1 MKEFKDKVLVVTGGS
16 RGIGKAI
23 AVEGAKR
30 GMKIVLNDI
39 DGDQLA
45 KTCAEIKDMGVEC
58 ISQHADIS
66 LYENIEA
73 LLKLAMDNYGHVDML
88 VNNAGCAV
96 SGAIWKLPKQDIDWI
111 TELNFL
117 SHLYGMKVFLPQMIA
132 QNTPCE
138 IINVESTA
146 GLMTSGKA
154 TMYHATKA
162 AGVAAS
168 ESVYIAMKEQG
179 YPINIHCLVPAYVK
193 TTIHLADLH
202 RPERFAMND
211 DPYYTSDEYKA
222 GQIRGERGVMSGIH
236 DDEPYYHT
244 EQYAGMVAFNKM
256 LLDSGAPLDIAV
268 ETIFT
273 ALEKEQFYILDS
285 AKYERLLCEQG
296 VFEAEKVRPVDFY
309 TLN

>member
-1 MKEFKDKVLVVTGGS
+1 
-16 RGIGKAI
+16 
-23 AVEGAKR
+23 
-30 GMKIVLNDI
+30 MKIVLNDI

-45 KTCAEIKDMGVEC
+45 KTCAEIKGMGVEC
-58 ISQHADIS
+58 IGQHADIS

-73 LLKLAMDNYGHVDML
+73 LLKLAMDSFGHVDML

-222 GQIRGERGVMSGIH
+222 GQIRGERGVMSGIP
-236 DDEPYYHT
+236 DWYVGECVFT
-244 EQYAGMVAFNKM
+244 
-256 LLDSGAPLDIAV
+256 AV
-268 ETIFT
+268 EDEKFYIFT
-273 ALEKEQFYILDS
+273 HPESQVVAQPRVQ
-285 AKYERLLCEQG
+285 RLASGINPQ
-296 VFEAEKVRPVDFY
+296 
-309 TLN
+309 T

>member
-45 KTCAEIKDMGVEC
+45 KTCEEIKGMGVEC
-58 ISQHADIS
+58 IGQHADIS

-73 LLKLAMDNYGHVDML
+73 LLKLAMDSFGHVDML

-117 SHLYGMKVFLPQMIA
+117 SHLYGMKIFLPQMIA
-132 QNTPCE
+132 QGTPCE
-138 IINVESTA
+138 IVNVESTA

-162 AGVAAS
+162 AGVA
-168 ESVYIAMKEQG
+168 
-179 YPINIHCLVPAYVK
+179 
-193 TTIHLADLH
+193 
-202 RPERFAMND
+202 
-211 DPYYTSDEYKA
+211 
-222 GQIRGERGVMSGIH
+222 
-236 DDEPYYHT
+236 
-244 EQYAGMVAFNKM
+244 
-256 LLDSGAPLDIAV
+256 
-268 ETIFT
+268 
-273 ALEKEQFYILDS
+273 IL
-285 AKYERLLCEQG
+285 
-296 VFEAEKVRPVDFY
+296 P
-309 TLN
+309 

>member
-45 KTCAEIKDMGVEC
+45 KTCEEIKGMGVEC
-58 ISQHADIS
+58 IGQHADIS

-73 LLKLAMDNYGHVDML
+73 LLKLAMDSFGHVDML

-117 SHLYGMKVFLPQMIA
+117 SHLYGMKIFLPQMIA
-132 QNTPCE
+132 QGTPCE
-138 IINVESTA
+138 IVNVESTA

-179 YPINIHCLVPAYVK
+179 YPIHIHCLVPAYVK

-202 RPERFAMND
+202 DANRPTAKQKSPKEVHPIPKSRLRFMSFSVGIGISVFSA
-211 DPYYTSDEYKA
+211 PSDTPTFA
-222 GQIRGERGVMSGIH
+222 SMHIACCPFPPTPSI
-236 DDEPYYHT
+236 
-244 EQYAGMVAFNKM
+244 VASPILKE
-256 LLDSGAPLDIAV
+256 SASAA
-268 ETIFT
+268 ETVSSF
-273 ALEKEQFYILDS
+273 S
-285 AKYERLLCEQG
+285 
-296 VFEAEKVRPVDFY
+296 
-309 TLN
+309 

>member
-66 LYENIEA
+66 IYENIEA

-117 SHLYGMKVFLPQMIA
+117 SHLYGMKIFLPQMIA

-168 ESVYIAMKEQG
+168 ESIYCHEGARIPHQHPLFGA
-179 YPINIHCLVPAYVK
+179 CLRK
-193 TTIHLADLH
+193 
-202 RPERFAMND
+202 D
-211 DPYYTSDEYKA
+211 DHS
-222 GQIRGERGVMSGIH
+222 SG
-236 DDEPYYHT
+236 
-244 EQYAGMVAFNKM
+244 
-256 LLDSGAPLDIAV
+256 
-268 ETIFT
+268 
-273 ALEKEQFYILDS
+273 
-285 AKYERLLCEQG
+285 
-296 VFEAEKVRPVDFY
+296 
-309 TLN
+309 